1 MSQDRKEEHDG
12 CGCRRWSGAGLETAA
27 PEEERAENCRLGSV
41 LLLSLLTTCKNIWPL
56 SSTQTAGNQL
66 VLGAFL

>member
-1 MSQDRKEEHDG
+1 MDVAAGDG
-12 CGCRRWSGAGLETAA
+12 QEQGWKQLPLKKR
-27 PEEERAENCRLGSV
+27 EEERAENCRLGSV